1 MSLAEAAQGPPFDAI
16 VIGGGINGAGI
27 SRELALAGLRVAL
40 LEANDFGF
48 GTTWRSTR
56 LIHGGLRYLEHGEVR
71 LVRESL
77 AERARLLRERPHLV
91 RPQPFVLPN
100 LPWARRPAW
109 QVGAGLTL
117 YDLLGRSG
125 GLPRHRAI
133 DNERLARLAPALTA
147 GAHGGFTFYD
157 ARAVAPE
164 RLALELALEAQA
176 AGATVSNYARITAIT
191 TRAGAARGV
200 VAESAD
206 GEFELRAPHVVNA
219 AGPWVDAVAAVAGIE
234 APRMLGLTRGSH
246 IALDVPLEL
255 VTRVAVLSTARSDGR
270 VFFALPHS
278 GLLLVGTTD
287 TRYEGDP
294 AGVHPQPAEL
304 RYLLDEARA
313 LFPAADLHESMVRY
327 AYSGLRPLLAS
338 KDGPEA
344 AITRKHAVV
353 NHAQHGGPAGLYS
366 VAGGKLSTY
375 GPLARDVMRR
385 IGRQPERLRPVAPHS
400 GVGAPRGGAARA
412 SPHLARYGNRART
425 ILEMGAGVLCEHA
438 GAVTGEVQHAVRSEM
453 ATTVSDVLM
462 RRTGIAWHSCR
473 GLCCH
478 RKAAALMADLFG
490 WDEGVVADQVASYE
504 RDVTR
509 HLPAWTEVMAD
520 NDGK

>member
-1 MSLAEAAQGPPFDAI
+1 MSLADAANGPPFDAI

-27 SRELALAGLRVAL
+27 GRELALAGLRIAL

-77 AERARLLRERPHLV
+77 HERARLLRERPHLV

-100 LPWARRPAW
+100 VPWARRPAW
-109 QVGAGLTL
+109 QVRAGLTM
-117 YDLLGRSG
+117 YDLLARGG

-133 DNERLARLAPALTA
+133 ASERMAELAPALTA
-147 GAHGGFTFYD
+147 EAHGGFSFYD

-164 RLALELALEAQA
+164 RLALELALEAA
-176 AGATVSNYARITAIT
+176 EAGATVANYATVTAIT
-191 TRAGAARGV
+191 SRAGAVRGV
-200 VAESAD
+200 EMETAE
-206 GEFELRAPHVVNA
+206 GGFELRAPHVINA
-219 AGPWVDAVAAVAGIE
+219 AGPWVDAVATAAGTE
-234 APRMLGLTRGSH
+234 GPKLLGLTRGSH
-246 IALDVPLEL
+246 VALEVPLEA

-287 TRYEGDP
+287 KRHEGDP
-294 AGVHPQPAEL
+294 ADVRPEPAEL
-304 RYLLDEARA
+304 HYLLDEARA
-313 LFPAADLHESMVRY
+313 LFPGAGLDATMVRY

-338 KDGPEA
+338 RGGPES
-344 AITRKHAVV
+344 AITRRHAVID
-353 NHAQHGGPAGLYS
+353 HARSGGPAGLYS

-375 GPLARDVMRR
+375 RPLAGQVLRH
-385 IGRQPERLRPVAPHS
+385 IGRRADLPT
-400 GVGAPRGGAARA
+400 AARA
-412 SPHLARYGNRART
+412 HTTAPAATTGPDVRPHLARYGARAGS
-425 ILEMGAGVLCEHA
+425 ILDMGAEVLCEHA
-438 GAVTGEVQHAVRSEM
+438 GAVTGEVVHTVRSEM

-478 RKAAALMADLFG
+478 RQTAALIGDLLG
-490 WDEGVVADQVASYE
+490 WDQAEIAGQVAAYE

-509 HLPAWTEVMAD
+509 HLPTWTDVMSD
-520 NDGK
+520 DDGK